1 MYTHTNTLPST
12 RTQAYATGTIIR
24 LIFILL
30 RYHRFNCIIADTLLQ
45 HLEKYISGDLV
56 DTLNK
61 LSVILKME
69 DLKPSVYVAY
79 ELHKSFAAYQERT
92 ATNIYG
98 KINDAV
104 TSKQKQ
110 LALQLQSTLLL
121 LQDLALKHL
130 HELTLAIGDQTLQ
143 QVTEVTTQLYK
154 DLALVKFVPHVAVT
168 ATENLTNTPTVME
181 GQEKLT
187 TCVQRVVEIEE
198 CTEQATDI
206 TIESTDLMTA
216 IPNEIL
222 CLEWESQLKEDT
234 KETTIAALKQ
244 VAYTESSCTDA
255 NMEADQL
262 EKLLH
267 KRKARSIMEDVVG
280 EAEEDISHDTIVQAG
295 QKGPPNKTESNVVD
309 VRKGTDSILFVTTG
323 TSLKDNINCEVTQSL
338 GGSKM
343 ATISLKEVI
352 SIENIDQLSDN
363 KMTNQ
368 RVSISDVDIL
378 PVESEKNVA
387 TEAVVPT
394 YQEATLNQTLSKIG
408 SEDSVMEGITDSEV
422 ITKNVKEI
430 KSVAKRCESVIA
442 SDLITGNYE

>member
-56 DTLNK
+56 DALNK

-69 DLKPSVYVAY
+69 DLEPSVYVAY
-79 ELHKSFAAYQERT
+79 ELHKSIAANQERV
-92 ATNIYG
+92 ATKIYG
-98 KINDAV
+98 KMNDAI
-104 TSKQKQ
+104 TSEQKQ

-121 LQDLALKHL
+121 LQDLALKHV
-130 HELTLAIGDQTLQ
+130 HELTLAIGDQTLK

-154 DLALVKFVPHVAVT
+154 DLALVESVPHVAVQVT
-168 ATENLTNTPTVME
+168 ATENVTNTPTVME

-187 TCVQRVVEIEE
+187 NCLQRVVEIEE

-216 IPNEIL
+216 KPNEIL

-234 KETTIAALKQ
+234 KEKTIAALKQ
-244 VAYTESSCTDA
+244 VAYTESSCTDV

-267 KRKARSIMEDVVG
+267 KRIARSTMEDLVG
-280 EAEEDISHDTIVQAG
+280 EAEEDISHDTIIQVG

-309 VRKGTDSILFVTTG
+309 VKKGTDSIIFVTTD
-323 TSLKDNINCEVTQSL
+323 TSLKDNIHCEVTQSI
-338 GGSKM
+338 GASKM
-343 ATISLKEVI
+343 ATISLIEVT
-352 SIENIDQLSDN
+352 STENIEQLSDK

-368 RVSISDVDIL
+368 RVSISDVL
-378 PVESEKNVA
+378 PVESEKNFA

-408 SEDSVMEGITDSEV
+408 SEDSEV

-430 KSVAKRCESVIA
+430 KSVAKRCESLIA
-442 SDLITGNYE
+442 SDPITGNFYFTIKC